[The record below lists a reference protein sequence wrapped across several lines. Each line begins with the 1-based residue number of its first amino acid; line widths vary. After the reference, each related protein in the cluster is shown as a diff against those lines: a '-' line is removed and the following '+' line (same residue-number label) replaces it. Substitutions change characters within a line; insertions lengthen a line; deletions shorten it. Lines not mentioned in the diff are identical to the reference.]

1 MYTEGKM
8 TMKPIISRF
17 FRYISIDTQGDD
29 QASCC
34 PSNENQRL
42 LADLL
47 CEELKEFGVTDVR
60 VDENSFLYAKI
71 SSNLDTPVPSV
82 AFLAHLDTNPWV
94 IGEHIHPRIVR
105 EYDGG
110 DIILNQRKNLVLSPS
125 RYPELLSHV
134 GEDLIV
140 TDGTTLLGA
149 DGKAGITEI
158 MEAVRYVTEHPE
170 LKHGD
175 LYIVFTPDEELGY
188 STDYI
193 NLKEIPADFGFTVEG
208 GGLGEI
214 SIENFNAATATV
226 TIHGHGIHPGVA
238 RNTMKNAVLLAHKF
252 ISCFPESE
260 MPENT
265 DSYEG
270 YYHVSDIRGD
280 VSQCIMTY
288 HIRDFSAARY
298 EERKKLLAK
307 TASYLNLHYGAG
319 TFEVQIDDYYLNMKR
334 KIDDHPEILE
344 TAKRAVTMA
353 GITPKL
359 VPVRG
364 GTDGA
369 VISFDGFPC
378 PNIFSGEQNGFS
390 VFEYISAQ
398 TMEKA
403 VEVIINIIRLCKDL

>member
-1 MYTEGKM
+1 
-8 TMKPIISRF
+8 MKPIISRF

-149 DGKAGITEI
+149 D
-158 MEAVRYVTEHPE
+158 
-170 LKHGD
+170 
-175 LYIVFTPDEELGY
+175 
-188 STDYI
+188 
-193 NLKEIPADFGFTVEG
+193 
-208 GGLGEI
+208 
-214 SIENFNAATATV
+214 
-226 TIHGHGIHPGVA
+226 
-238 RNTMKNAVLLAHKF
+238 
-252 ISCFPESE
+252 
-260 MPENT
+260 
-265 DSYEG
+265 
-270 YYHVSDIRGD
+270 
-280 VSQCIMTY
+280 
-288 HIRDFSAARY
+288 
-298 EERKKLLAK
+298 
-307 TASYLNLHYGAG
+307 
-319 TFEVQIDDYYLNMKR
+319 
-334 KIDDHPEILE
+334 
-344 TAKRAVTMA
+344 
-353 GITPKL
+353 
-359 VPVRG
+359 
-364 GTDGA
+364 
-369 VISFDGFPC
+369 
-378 PNIFSGEQNGFS
+378 
-390 VFEYISAQ
+390 
-398 TMEKA
+398 
-403 VEVIINIIRLCKDL
+403 